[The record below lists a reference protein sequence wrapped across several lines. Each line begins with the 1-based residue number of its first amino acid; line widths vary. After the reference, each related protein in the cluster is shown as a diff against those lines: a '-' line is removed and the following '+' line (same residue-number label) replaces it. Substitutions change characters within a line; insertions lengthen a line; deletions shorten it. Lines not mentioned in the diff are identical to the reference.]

1 MLPPAHPSP
10 KLMELAEAEA
20 LRVLHHHQ
28 IGVGHVHTHLD
39 HGGGHQNVCF
49 PGGEGGHDGILL
61 PGLHLAVDESHL
73 QVGENL
79 RLQLLGVFRH
89 GLPLVGQLVILADHG
104 ADDVHLPPGLHLLAD
119 KGVQPGVIGGGNG
132 IGFNRLPSRWKLV
145 DDGHIQIAVQN
156 QGQRPGDGRGGHD

>member
-1 MLPPAHPSP
+1 M
-10 KLMELAEAEA
+10 
-20 LRVLHHHQ
+20 
-28 IGVGHVHTHLD
+28 D
-39 HGGGHQNVCF
+39 
-49 PGGEGGHDGILL
+49 EGY
-61 PGLHLAVDESHL
+61 L
-73 QVGENL
+73 QVGEDL

-119 KGVQPGVIGGGNG
+119 KGVQPGVIGGGDG
-132 IGFNRLPSRWKLV
+132 IGFNRLPSRWELV